1 MHDPMDYSISNIG
14 NLFINTASSLLLC
27 WCYWCVARL
36 FKLCETG
43 KPEKPKPSA
52 SPPSKPSANTS
63 TANPVT
69 YSIIKMTKIKRISL
83 PQIERAVPGASPCGF
98 HELCCSTFW
107 EAFGLR
113 TPHTRIADASGR
125 TVIPTR
131 RESTCNHP
139 SAHHS
144 LF

>member
-1 MHDPMDYSISNIG
+1 MHFPMDYSISNIG

-52 SPPSKPSANTS
+52 SPPLKPSVNTS

-69 YSIIKMTKIKRISL
+69 YSIIKMTKIKRINL
-83 PQIERAVPGASPCGF
+83 PQVERGV
-98 HELCCSTFW
+98 STRLLV
-107 EAFGLR
+107 AFMSYAALR
-113 TPHTRIADASGR
+113 FGKPSVFER
-125 TVIPTR
+125 PT
-131 RESTCNHP
+131 
-139 SAHHS
+139 SA
-144 LF
+144 